1 MSERVTVKIDRGE
14 LHLPAIALRG
24 LVVFPNNLVHFEVGR
39 EKSVAA
45 VEWAISNNSNVFL
58 VAQKDMNTDD
68 PGQDDLYGYGVVAEV
83 KQVLRVSD
91 DLVKVLVEGKF
102 RAKLLS
108 LDADGKYLVAAIRPA
123 PVRGLKSETT
133 VEVEAIVRSLKNAF
147 DEYIALNPRL
157 PKDVVFTIASNDDPA
172 FLSEYIPA
180 NLLFKYEDK
189 QTVMNESTL
198 AGRLEKLL
206 SMLQRECQ
214 VMRIEKEIQ
223 DKVNDSMDKNQRE
236 YYLHEQLHIIS
247 DELGEGDDT
256 HAEADEYR
264 ERIEK
269 LTLGEEARTKL
280 LKECERLAKMQ
291 GSNQEAT
298 VIRTY
303 LDTCLDLPWD
313 KRTEDNLNI
322 QRAAQ
327 ILDKDHYGL
336 KKVKDRILE
345 ILAVRKLAPDVK
357 GQIICLVGPPGVGKT
372 SIARSIAACLGRKYV
387 RMSLGGVRDEA
398 EIRGHRRT
406 YIGAMPGKIIN
417 AMITAQSQNP
427 LILLDEIDKLASDFR
442 GDPASALLEALDP
455 EQNNTFKDHFLDI
468 PYDLSEVLFITT
480 ANDMSTIPGPLLDRM
495 EVIELPSYTRV
506 EKYNIA
512 RRHLLPKQLKNCGLE
527 GHVTMNQSALYGL
540 IDGYTREAGVRSLE
554 RGITDVLRK
563 CARKIASGE
572 AENITVTGAM
582 LEDLLGPRRNKPEF
596 LNRTD
601 AVGIANGL
609 AWTSVGGETLPI
621 EVQVMENG
629 SGKIE
634 LTGSL
639 GDVMKESAKLAVT
652 YARVH
657 AAEYGIDVDKLKN
670 CDIHIHAPE
679 GAIPKDGPSAGV
691 TLTTALISSL
701 SGLPVRGDVA
711 MTGEITL
718 HGNVLPIGGLKEKSM
733 AAYREGMKT
742 VLIPKANESDLYD
755 VDGEVKKAIR
765 FLPMSNVAQVLSIAL
780 LKPKAVSSAK
790 RKEAVRKNSAV
801 VQEPAATK
809 PAAIRQ

>member
-298 VIRTY
+298 VIRT
-303 LDTCLDLPWD
+303 
-313 KRTEDNLNI
+313 
-322 QRAAQ
+322 
-327 ILDKDHYGL
+327 
-336 KKVKDRILE
+336 
-345 ILAVRKLAPDVK
+345 
-357 GQIICLVGPPGVGKT
+357 
-372 SIARSIAACLGRKYV
+372 
-387 RMSLGGVRDEA
+387 
-398 EIRGHRRT
+398 
-406 YIGAMPGKIIN
+406 
-417 AMITAQSQNP
+417 
-427 LILLDEIDKLASDFR
+427 
-442 GDPASALLEALDP
+442 
-455 EQNNTFKDHFLDI
+455 
-468 PYDLSEVLFITT
+468 
-480 ANDMSTIPGPLLDRM
+480 
-495 EVIELPSYTRV
+495 
-506 EKYNIA
+506 
-512 RRHLLPKQLKNCGLE
+512 
-527 GHVTMNQSALYGL
+527 
-540 IDGYTREAGVRSLE
+540 
-554 RGITDVLRK
+554 
-563 CARKIASGE
+563 
-572 AENITVTGAM
+572 
-582 LEDLLGPRRNKPEF
+582 
-596 LNRTD
+596 
-601 AVGIANGL
+601 
-609 AWTSVGGETLPI
+609 
-621 EVQVMENG
+621 
-629 SGKIE
+629 
-634 LTGSL
+634 
-639 GDVMKESAKLAVT
+639 
-652 YARVH
+652 
-657 AAEYGIDVDKLKN
+657 
-670 CDIHIHAPE
+670 
-679 GAIPKDGPSAGV
+679 
-691 TLTTALISSL
+691 
-701 SGLPVRGDVA
+701 
-711 MTGEITL
+711 
-718 HGNVLPIGGLKEKSM
+718 
-733 AAYREGMKT
+733 
-742 VLIPKANESDLYD
+742 
-755 VDGEVKKAIR
+755 
-765 FLPMSNVAQVLSIAL
+765 
-780 LKPKAVSSAK
+780 
-790 RKEAVRKNSAV
+790 
-801 VQEPAATK
+801 
-809 PAAIRQ
+809 